1 MLSSPRQQSFV
12 PDGGP
17 AKLTF
22 GLSAPQN
29 VTASFL
35 TAAWILYS
43 NRAPIFIA
51 VCDRKVMKNYFAATH
66 ALTEIADQVQVQLL
80 FPGDCPDDGPV
91 IRRDRHPKDD
101 SAKAFGFW

>member
-29 VTASFL
+29 VTASFR

-51 VCDRKVMKNYFAATH
+51 VCDRKVMKN
-66 ALTEIADQVQVQLL
+66 
-80 FPGDCPDDGPV
+80 
-91 IRRDRHPKDD
+91 
-101 SAKAFGFW
+101 